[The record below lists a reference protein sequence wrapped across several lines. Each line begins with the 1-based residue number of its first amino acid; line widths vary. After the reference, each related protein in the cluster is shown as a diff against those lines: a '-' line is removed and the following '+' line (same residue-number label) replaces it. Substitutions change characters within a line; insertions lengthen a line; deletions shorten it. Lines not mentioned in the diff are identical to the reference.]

1 MSEKNFINSKVF
13 LPPVLVVVI
22 LIFIRWQYGVLLFHT
37 LAELFSVMVGV
48 LMLVVSW
55 NTRRFTRNDFLVC
68 LGVGYFWIAVLDT
81 WHTFTVKGM
90 PFFNITD
97 AEVTLHFWI
106 YTRFIE
112 AVLLLSAAVFLKK
125 RLNASLMLY
134 GGAALTLLVIWASL
148 ALKKPVMLTP
158 EGLTIFKVSVEYLVM
173 ALLVL
178 SIYVYAQLKELMT
191 TKVFYFLLASISLTI
206 CAEIFFTL
214 YTDFQGIPFV
224 VGHLF
229 KFLSFWMIYQAIVQT
244 TLAEPF
250 SMMAQRSGSYDAIP
264 HPAVV
269 VDDHGVISQVNRAA
283 ERLVGKSAIE
293 LVHHHV
299 HQYFHPDR
307 AENCELCQSIQNG
320 KTIESQEIAFPGG
333 RWFLFSQAPIMGGNY
348 SRGVVQT
355 FTDHSK
361 QKYAQQALIKSEAH
375 LRTLVNTLPDL
386 VWMKDVDGIYLGCNT
401 RFERFF
407 GAREADIHGKT
418 DYDFV
423 AQELADLFREKDKA
437 VMEAGKPLMN
447 EEEVTYADDGHKEL
461 LETIKTPMYNHNG
474 DLIGVLG
481 VGRDITDRKQSE
493 EALLLNRQLLEEAQ
507 TIAHVANWEL
517 DPTTMKAHWSDEAFR
532 ILDREPIDDVGPE
545 WLSALLHP
553 EDKEAVLSSLQLA
566 ITDGHKHHMQYRIIR
581 PSGEIRWLECQ
592 AVQKYDE
599 SGKLLKLRGVVQD
612 ITKRKLSENALLESE
627 HWFKA
632 ITGQSTEGITVAD
645 PEGNYTYVNPAFCD
659 MIGYSEQELLKMTVF
674 DVKAPEQ
681 DHSSFEKSKNSEE
694 GHAIQV
700 LLQRKDGTTFISE
713 VLGKMIEISGKTH
726 VLGTIRDITEKVKN
740 EEQILTLSLAL
751 EQSPVSVV
759 ITDTEANIEYVNR
772 AFEQVTGYSSAE
784 VLGKNPRILQSGE
797 TSDNLYKDLWQTITN
812 GEIWEG
818 ELQNRRKDGE
828 IIWEYA
834 HFSPVIDGSGTIR
847 HYLAVKEDITQRKLQ
862 AEQILHQAH
871 FDALTDLPNRFLS
884 LDRLTQLLNEAQRND
899 EKVAVL
905 FLDLDD
911 FKKVNDTLGHET
923 GDNLLIDSAQ
933 RLRSVVRS
941 GDTVG
946 RLGGDEFIVLLGGL
960 AEASAA
966 QPIVENLLDRFR
978 DAFRIDGRELM
989 MTISI
994 GIAVYPSD
1002 GDNASQL
1009 LRNADSAMYHS
1020 KELGRNTYSYFTNAM
1035 NEGVLRRLALEEQ
1048 MHGALERGEF
1058 SVLYQPQIDISS
1070 NRIMGAEA
1078 LLRWTNPALGPVLP
1092 TEFIPIAEQ
1101 NGLIVPLGD
1110 YVLKKALSKTSRW
1123 QKDYD
1128 AEFRIA
1134 VNLSPRQFRS
1144 PELVNNIKQSLENS
1158 GVAPRYL
1165 ELEITEGVLLSSHT
1179 YIDEALEELNQLG
1192 ISLSMDDFGT
1202 GYSSLSYLR
1211 NYPFDVLKIDRSF
1224 ISDIRKNSADR
1235 ELINAAISMAHS
1247 LNLKVVA
1254 EGVETKEQLE
1264 SLKELGCD
1272 YAQGFLFSKP
1282 VSDIELTKLLT

>member
-1 MSEKNFINSKVF
+1 MSEKNFINSKYF

-22 LIFIRWQYGVLLFHT
+22 LSFIRWQYGVLLFHT

-55 NTRRFTRNDFLVC
+55 NTRRFTHNDFLVC
-68 LGVGYFWIAVLDT
+68 LGIGYFWIAVLDT
-81 WHTFTVKGM
+81 WHTFTVEGM
-90 PFFNITD
+90 PFFNIND
-97 AEVTLHFWI
+97 AEITLHFWI

-125 RLNASLMLY
+125 RLNASLLFY

-158 EGLTIFKVSVEYLVM
+158 EGLTTFKISVEYLVM
-173 ALLVL
+173 ALLLL
-178 SIYVYAQLKELMT
+178 SIYVYAQMKELMT
-191 TKVFYFLLASISLTI
+191 PKVFYFLLTSISLTI

-229 KFLSFWMIYQAIVQT
+229 KFLSFWMIYQAIAQT

-264 HPAVV
+264 HPAIV
-269 VDDHGVISQVNRAA
+269 VDNDGVISQVNRAA
-283 ERLVGKSAIE
+283 EQMVGKSAKE

-299 HQYFHPDR
+299 HQFFHPDQ
-307 AENCELCQSIQNG
+307 AEDCELCQSIQKG
-320 KTIESQEIAFPGG
+320 EIIENQEIGFPED
-333 RWFLFSQAPIMGGNY
+333 RWFLFSQAAILT
-348 SRGVVQT
+348 SDHSLGVVQT

-361 QKYAQQALIKSEAH
+361 QKHAQQAL
-375 LRTLVNTLPDL
+375 LVN
-386 VWMKDVDGIYLGCNT
+386 
-401 RFERFF
+401 RR
-407 GAREADIHGKT
+407 
-418 DYDFV
+418 
-423 AQELADLFREKDKA
+423 
-437 VMEAGKPLMN
+437 
-447 EEEVTYADDGHKEL
+447 
-461 LETIKTPMYNHNG
+461 
-474 DLIGVLG
+474 
-481 VGRDITDRKQSE
+481 
-493 EALLLNRQLLEEAQ
+493 LLEEAQ
-507 TIAHVANWEL
+507 AIAHVANWEL
-517 DPTTMKAHWSDEAFR
+517 DPATMKAHWSDEAFR

-545 WLSALLHP
+545 FLGTLLHP

-566 ITDGHKHHMQYRIIR
+566 VTHGHKHHMQYRILR

-592 AVQKYDE
+592 AIQKYDE

-612 ITKRKLSENALLESE
+612 ITKRKQSENALIESE
-627 HWFKA
+627 HWFKT

-645 PEGNYTYVNPAFCD
+645 LEGNYTYVNPAFCD

-681 DHSSFEKSKNSEE
+681 DHSSFEKSKNPEK
-694 GHAIQV
+694 GHSIQV

-713 VLGKMIEISGKTH
+713 VLGKIIEISGKTL

-772 AFEQVTGYSSAE
+772 AFEQVTGYSSEE
-784 VLGKNPRILQSGE
+784 VLGRNPRILKSGV
-797 TSDNLYKDLWQTITN
+797 TSENLYRDLWKTISS

-828 IIWEYA
+828 IFWEYA
-834 HFSPVIDGSGTIR
+834 HFSPVMDVSGTIR

-862 AEQILHQAH
+862 AEQIIHQAH

-884 LDRLTQLLNEAQRND
+884 LDRLTQLLNEAKRND

-923 GDNLLIDSAQ
+923 GDNLLIESAH

-978 DAFRIDGRELM
+978 GAFRIDGRELM
-989 MTISI
+989 LTVSI
-994 GIAVYPSD
+994 GISVYPND
-1002 GDNASQL
+1002 GDNASEL

-1058 SVLYQPQIDISS
+1058 SILYQPQFDISS

-1078 LLRWTNPALGPVLP
+1078 LVRWTNPALGSVLP

-1110 YVLKKALSKTSRW
+1110 YVLKNALSTTSQW
-1123 QKDYD
+1123 QKDH
-1128 AEFRIA
+1128 APEFRIA

-1144 PELVNNIKQSLENS
+1144 PELVNKIKQSLEHT
-1158 GVAPRYL
+1158 GIAPRHL

-1179 YIDEALEELNQLG
+1179 YIDEALEKLNQLG
-1192 ISLSMDDFGT
+1192 VSLSMDDFGT

-1224 ISDIRKNSADR
+1224 ISDIRENPADR

-1254 EGVETKEQLE
+1254 EGVETKEQLD

-1272 YAQGFLFSKP
+1272 YAQGYLFSKP
-1282 VSDIELTKLLT
+1282 LSDVELTKMLT